1 MEKERISGMIKNII
15 FDVGNVLLGFDPERY
30 LEQRGYTENEKQILR
45 KNMFGHPLWLD
56 ADRGV
61 IEGDELREGF
71 ALNDPEHREL
81 ILDAYDNVEQTI
93 WEFDYTEQWT
103 RSLKERGY
111 HLYIL
116 SNYGKDLHERTKHMM
131 SFLPYM
137 DGVVFSYECHL
148 LKPEREMYEFIC
160 NKYSLDPSE
169 CVFMDDRKENIDA
182 AGAFGIYGICFR
194 NYDDVCTELEELL
207 YKK

>member
-1 MEKERISGMIKNII
+1 MIKNII

-30 LEQRGYTENEKQILR
+30 LENRGYTESEKQILR
-45 KNMFGHPLWLD
+45 KNMFHHPLWLD

-61 IEGDELREGF
+61 VEGDALREGF
-71 ALNDPEHREL
+71 ASNDPEHRDL
-81 ILDAYDNVEQTI
+81 ILDAFDNVEQTI
-93 WEFDYTEQWT
+93 WEYPYTKEWT

-111 HLYIL
+111 HLYVL
-116 SNYGKDLHERTKHMM
+116 SNYGKDLYERTKHLM

-148 LKPEREMYEFIC
+148 LKPEHDIYQHIC
-160 NKYSLDPSE
+160 DRFHLNPEE

-182 AGAFGIYGICFR
+182 AKDYGMHGIRFQ
-194 NYDDVCTELEELL
+194 NHEDVCTELEQLL
-207 YKK
+207 NEK